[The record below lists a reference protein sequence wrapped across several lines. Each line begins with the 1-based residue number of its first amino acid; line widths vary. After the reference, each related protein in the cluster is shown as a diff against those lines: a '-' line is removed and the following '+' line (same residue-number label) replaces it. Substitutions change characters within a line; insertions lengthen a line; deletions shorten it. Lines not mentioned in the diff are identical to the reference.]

1 MIQKCFKNFVD
12 RILQR
17 KRQIIWG
24 PTFFGRCFFVLSLIL
39 FRFLFLLIFL
49 CYFIV
54 LFVCLFYIFLIPSFF
69 VISENRAILD
79 DKECILYS
87 LLLYIFICLYFFSP
101 FFLCFFFLNFVN
113 LYKSLLCLCDLIFFS
128 LGCSSFALTCYN
140 SFY

>member
-39 FRFLFLLIFL
+39 FRCLFRLIFL

-54 LFVCLFYIFLIPSFF
+54 LIVCLFYIFLIPSFF
-69 VISENRAILD
+69 VISENRAIVD
-79 DKECILYS
+79 DEEYILYS
-87 LLLYIFICLYFFSP
+87 LLLYIFICWFFSLHSFSV
-101 FFLCFFFLNFVN
+101 FFLLNFVN
-113 LYKSLLCLCDLIFFS
+113 LYKFLFCVCDLIFFPLRLFFIRS
-128 LGCSSFALTCYN
+128 YLL
-140 SFY
+140 